1 MNTTDHIT
9 LSQLQQLVR
18 QSIENALP
26 LPVWMSAEVSDLKVN
41 RSGHCYLELIEKGD
55 NDAIP
60 RAKASAVV
68 WRNRWEALAV
78 WFASSTGAPLSVGMK
93 VLVRVSPSYHELYGF
108 SLVISDIDPTY
119 TLGDMQAQRQQ
130 TIDALRADGVWDM
143 NRECVMPTVCQRL
156 AVVSS
161 ATAAGYRDFC
171 NELGAYPYRF
181 DVTLF
186 EAVVQGHGAE
196 ESITAALSA
205 VAERCEEFDAVVI
218 IRGGGSTTDLACFN
232 SYLVCSYIAQFPL
245 PVVTGI
251 GHDKDQS
258 VADMVAHTALKTP
271 TAVADF
277 FVSQAAEVDARL
289 GELDHLLR
297 VAVDNAL
304 SAEQTRLT
312 VVSHATS
319 EGCARVARDVE
330 VRLQTLGER
339 LAMMSREVFMRQGER
354 LERYDE
360 GLRNA
365 TAVLVERCAAQLD
378 SLSGVV
384 AANDPERILAHG
396 FSIVRVGGAALRSVT
411 DATIGEVAEVRLADG
426 TMNVK
431 ITDIWKKS

>member
-9 LSQLQQLVR
+9 LGQLQQLVR
-18 QSIENALP
+18 QSIESALP
-26 LPVWMSAEVSDLKVN
+26 LPVWVSAEVSDIKVN
-41 RSGHCYLELIEKGD
+41 RSGHCYLELIEKGEG
-55 NDAIP
+55 DAIP
-60 RAKASAVV
+60 RAKANAVV

-78 WFASSTGAPLSVGMK
+78 WFASSTGAPLAVGMK
-93 VLVRVSPSYHELYGF
+93 VLVKVSPSYHELYGF

-130 TIDALRADGVWDM
+130 TIDSLRADGVWDM

-205 VAERCEEFDAVVI
+205 AAERYEEFDAVVI

-277 FVSQAAEVDARL
+277 FASQAASVDARL
-289 GELDHLLR
+289 AELDHLLR
-297 VAVDNAL
+297 VSVDNAL
-304 SAEQTRLT
+304 NSERTRLT
-312 VVSHATS
+312 VAGHATS

-330 VRLQTLGER
+330 VRLQRLGER
-339 LAMMSREVFMRQGER
+339 VALLSREIFTRQGER
-354 LERYDE
+354 LTRYDE

-365 TAVLVERCAAQLD
+365 SSVLMERFASQLD
-378 SLSGVV
+378 SFAGVV
-384 AANDPERILAHG
+384 AANDPQRILSHG
-396 FSIVRVGGAALRSVT
+396 FSIVRVGGKALKSVGQVQK
-411 DATIGEVAEVRLADG
+411 GETAEVSLADG

>member
-1 MNTTDHIT
+1 MSTTDHIT
-9 LSQLQQLVR
+9 LSRLQQLVR
-18 QSIENALP
+18 QGIESVLP
-26 LPVWMSAEVSDLKVN
+26 LPVWVSAEVSDIKVN
-41 RSGHCYLELIEKGD
+41 RSGHCYLELIEKGES
-55 NDAIP
+55 DAIP

-78 WFASSTGAPLSVGMK
+78 WFASSTGAPLGVGMK

-130 TIDALRADGVWDM
+130 TIDSLRADGVWDM
-143 NRECVMPTVCQRL
+143 NRECAMPTVCQRL

-205 VAERCEEFDAVVI
+205 VADRYEEFDAVVI

-232 SYLVCSYIAQFPL
+232 SYMVCSYIAQFPL

-277 FVSQAAEVDARL
+277 LGSQAAEVDARL
-289 GELDHLLR
+289 VELDRLLR
-297 VAVDNAL
+297 VSVENAL
-304 SAEQTRLT
+304 NTERTRLT
-312 VVSHATS
+312 VASHATS

-330 VRLQTLGER
+330 VRLQSLGER
-339 LAMMSREVFMRQGER
+339 VALLSKEILTRQGER

-360 GLRNA
+360 GLRS
-365 TAVLVERCAAQLD
+365 TSAVLMERFASQLD
-378 SLSGVV
+378 SLAGVV
-384 AANDPERILAHG
+384 AANDPQRILSHG
-396 FSIVRVGGAALRSVT
+396 FSIVRIGGKTLKSVEQ
-411 DATIGEVAEVRLADG
+411 AQKGETAEVSLADG